1 MIATFDQRLVIQA
14 MYIND
19 SLERSRFELQ
29 SHLKEIVAALSLIL
43 VLLIALGQVV
53 GWWQSAGGLV
63 VDVGKALV
71 ESHLMIV
78 ERVGI
83 VIFRLVWYGI

>member
-1 MIATFDQRLVIQA
+1 
-14 MYIND
+14 
-19 SLERSRFELQ
+19 
-29 SHLKEIVAALSLIL
+29 
-43 VLLIALGQVV
+43 
-53 GWWQSAGGLV
+53 V